1 MTTTTLTRQKTKRT
15 LKSSLPFLSWLPSYK
30 TSWLQP
36 DTIAA
41 LTVWALLVPE
51 AMAYAGIA
59 GMPPEY
65 GLYTAPLALLGYAI
79 FGTSKHLNVG
89 PSSTVAALSFSVIAG
104 LGIASGTEEWIAM
117 TAALAILSGVFL
129 AIAGLLRLGVL
140 ADFLS
145 RPVLDGFIVGVAI
158 TIVVGQLDKLL
169 GFEIVEPELA
179 VIPDLLAIIPSLGM
193 THWPTLVVGLA
204 SLALLF
210 LMERYLP
217 RIPASLTVLV
227 LAIALSTAL
236 DFEARGIHIV
246 GDIPGGLPPFGLP
259 GISLEQWTSLIPGA
273 LAVLLVGYSE
283 SIAAARSYA
292 TKFNYKVDADQEFIG
307 VGAANLGSG
316 FSGGFVVNGSL
327 SKTAASVGAGAKTQM
342 VSIIAAVAILIT
354 ALFLTPFFR
363 ALPEATLGAIVIHA
377 VWHLINFRKIWDY
390 RPITSLDFWTALVA
404 MLGVVF
410 FDILIGLLLAVFL
423 GLLGLL
429 YSTKS
434 RTTAVLGKE
443 PDEPIYRS
451 LENFP
456 EGETYPGLLIARF
469 EGSLFFANAPDLA
482 EEIRY
487 GVEVIEPSPRVILLD
502 CESIT
507 EVDATALITMDELNV
522 ELARAGIDLRLAQ
535 VRSHVLELMRMT
547 DLEEKIGPA
556 NIYDSVQA
564 GVDAFLAEPQEEASE
579 VDDDAGQ

>member
-1 MTTTTLTRQKTKRT
+1 MTTTTLTRQKSQRT
-15 LKSSLPFLSWLPSYK
+15 LQSFFPIFSWLPKYK

-89 PSSTVAALSFSVIAG
+89 PSSTVSALSFSVITG
-104 LGIASGTEEWIAM
+104 LGIASGTEEWVAL
-117 TAALAILSGVFL
+117 TAALAVLSGVFL
-129 AIAGLLRLGVL
+129 VIAGLLRLGVL

-179 VIPDLLAIIPSLGM
+179 IIPDLLAIIPDLGLI
-193 THWPTLVVGLA
+193 HWPALVVGLV

-210 LMERYLP
+210 VMERYVP
-217 RIPASLTVLV
+217 RMPASLTVLL
-227 LAIALSTAL
+227 LAIALSTLL
-236 DFEARGIHIV
+236 DFEGRGIHIV
-246 GDIPGGLPPFGLP
+246 GDIPGGLPPFGMP
-259 GISLEQWTSLIPGA
+259 GISFEQWVSLIPGA

-307 VGAANLGSG
+307 QGAANLGAG

-354 ALFLTPFFR
+354 ALFLTPLFR
-363 ALPEATLGAIVIHA
+363 TLPEATLGAIVIHA
-377 VWHLINFRKIWDY
+377 VWHLINFKKIWKF
-390 RPITSLDFWTALVA
+390 RAITSLDFWTALVA

-429 YSTKS
+429 FSAKR
-434 RTTAVLGKE
+434 RTTAVLGKAPGE
-443 PDEPIYRS
+443 TVFRS
-451 LENFP
+451 LAHYP
-456 EGETYPGLLIARF
+456 DGETYPGLLIARF
-469 EGSLFFANAPDLA
+469 DGSLFFANAPDLA
-482 EEIRY
+482 DEIRL
-487 GVEVIEPSPRVILLD
+487 GVEVTDPTPKVVLLD

-507 EVDATALITMDELNV
+507 NMDATALFTMEELNQ
-522 ELARAGIDLRLAQ
+522 ELERAGIDLRLAR
-535 VRSHVLELMRMT
+535 VRSDVLELMRT
-547 DLEEKIGPA
+547 TELEEKIGPA
-556 NIYDSVQA
+556 EIYPLVQN
-564 GVDAFLAEPQEEASE
+564 GVDAFLAEFLEKPE
-579 VDDDAGQ
+579 VS